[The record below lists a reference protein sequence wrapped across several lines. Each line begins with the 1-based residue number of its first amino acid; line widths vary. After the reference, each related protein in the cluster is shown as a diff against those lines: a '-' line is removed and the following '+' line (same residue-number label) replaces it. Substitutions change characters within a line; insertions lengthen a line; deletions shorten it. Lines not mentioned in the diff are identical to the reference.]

1 VERVMAADA
10 EGLGAALY
18 QLTEHAERIGG
29 LDDRE
34 ARHYQEIGGRP
45 SDLGTRVAGLGG
57 TQADQ
62 AEILAGLEGLDEAVA
77 TLTERLDSVLPP
89 DDEAAPVYKPVPTP
103 RWWVLEGQERDA
115 AVARLRAWVQQVYRP
130 SYGHISASLGRC
142 WERHPLCLFTL
153 DWLSEL
159 WSVLYL
165 PATRSGGGLA
175 GQAEWQTRLLPAAA
189 EEMAIETSRCDHA
202 KAEAPR
208 SISGPAARRVS

>member
-1 VERVMAADA
+1 MTGDA
-10 EGLGAALY
+10 EGLSAALY

-34 ARHYQEIGGRP
+34 ARHYREIGGRL
-45 SDLGTRVAGLGG
+45 SDLGTRVAGIGG

-62 AEILAGLEGLDEAVA
+62 AEILAGLQGLDEAVA
-77 TLTERLDSVLPP
+77 TLTERLDRVLPP
-89 DDEAAPVYKPVPTP
+89 DEDDAAPFYKPVPTP
-103 RWWVLEGQERDA
+103 RWWILEGQERDA
-115 AVARLRAWVQQVYRP
+115 AITRLRAWVQQVYRP
-130 SYGHISASLGRC
+130 GYGHISASLGRC

-175 GQAEWQTRLLPAAA
+175 GQAEWQTPRHPAAA
-189 EEMAIETSRCDHA
+189 EEMAIETSRCDHP
-202 KAEAPR
+202 KAGPPR
-208 SISGPAARRVS
+208 PVNGSPARRVS